1 MTDSQDN
8 ENGEEFWLW
17 MEKNNELS
25 TNLLNTF
32 FMFFHDNPNIVVATG
47 SIVADDRD
55 MGKILHLEDS
65 IWIGGFNVHRDFRGK
80 SFGKI
85 LFGFMDNYIKQV
97 INKDTTVYLFTNNI
111 YAKNIYKQYHFQSKG
126 FIQENSIQQH
136 DQTVRIEI
144 HQILLNKK

>member
-55 MGKILHLEDS
+55 MGQILHLED
-65 IWIGGFNVHRDFRGK
+65 
-80 SFGKI
+80 
-85 LFGFMDNYIKQV
+85 
-97 INKDTTVYLFTNNI
+97 
-111 YAKNIYKQYHFQSKG
+111 
-126 FIQENSIQQH
+126 
-136 DQTVRIEI
+136 
-144 HQILLNKK
+144 